1 MSNVKP
7 IDSIPEMG
15 KVLKYMLSDEGLV
28 AFTST
33 GLWLRRENGFWHRAH
48 AQPAP
53 TAPETKPWILETV
66 RRP

>member
-33 GLWLRRENGFWHRAH
+33 GLWLRKGAEWHHAH
-48 AQPAP
+48 AEASPN
-53 TAPETKPWILETV
+53 APEPKPWISESM
-66 RRP
+66 RDG

>member
-33 GLWLRRENGFWHRAH
+33 GLWVRKNTGWHQAH
-48 AQPAP
+48 MDAP
-53 TAPETKPWILETV
+53 TAPETKPWISESM
-66 RRP
+66 RDA